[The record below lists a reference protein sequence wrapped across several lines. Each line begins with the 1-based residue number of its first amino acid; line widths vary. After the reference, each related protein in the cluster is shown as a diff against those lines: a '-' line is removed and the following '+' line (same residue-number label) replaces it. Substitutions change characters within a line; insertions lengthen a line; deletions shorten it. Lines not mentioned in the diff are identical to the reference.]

1 MHRIHKTERAAFTL
15 VEMLLVSTLMTVLAM
30 LLTVTWSAFGR
41 PLTDAAT
48 RSRISEEACLAA
60 ASLARDFGGNL
71 ASSDGRLGFPANG
84 QLIGRMQPGD
94 TVLRLCYDGGNRA
107 DGLAEWADPD
117 TVISYQV
124 QGGSLVRWDENA
136 GTSFVVARYVDSMQ
150 LVDQGNGVEIKLTFI
165 YRGTTR
171 TYTLV
176 GLGP

>member
-1 MHRIHKTERAAFTL
+1 MIHTAHKTERAAFTL
-15 VEMLLVSTLMTVLAM
+15 VEMLLVSTMMTVLAM
-30 LLTVTWSAFGR
+30 LLTVTWSALGR

-48 RSRISEEACLAA
+48 RSRICEEANLAA

-84 QLIGRMQPGD
+84 KLVGRMQPGD
-94 TVLRLCYDGGNRA
+94 TVLRLCYDSGNFA

-124 QGGSLVRWDENA
+124 QNGSLVTWMKTPA
-136 GTSFVVARYVDSMQ
+136 HPLSWLA
-150 LVDQGNGVEIKLTFI
+150 ILTACNWP
-165 YRGTTR
+165 TR
-171 TYTLV
+171 AMGPVPTDVHLSRHDAPIRSV